1 MAQFKDLE
9 SKLHISVG
17 NVELHPAKFTN
28 PISQH
33 AFPHAVKLSFFGYNQ
48 DPTQFIEQNLTLPAP
63 LSYYLVKMPL
73 GELLD
78 PAFITPF
85 VPRSNAG
92 SADSGGK
99 GAAKPGPPAPVG
111 EAGGILSVLSM
122 NTRIDQHDVFALTPS
137 GHFIFDLTKD
147 TYELSGL
154 TGGRLTSS
162 PTTTTLPNPVPRFV
176 VTVDLHTDPA
186 FQPGTK
192 AYTRFRWTLDNIL
205 NAPAEFALTCI
216 DPQTGA
222 EPAQWHNRL
231 PAAWSPERIDMPAPT
246 WTTTSPYQPI
256 LIPATAT
263 ATAKA
268 TATAPDTDANT
279 TTDLIRTTLGAP
291 FFTQLNSKVAR
302 QLPEIFRDR
311 AQEIFEWL
319 GLYYHES
326 PRIAET
332 DRSRQSSISHYQVP
346 KPHQSGVALTLSYS
360 GFLSPYTVLAL
371 YRQLPHLIRKWNES
385 VIDRQDPKAQPA
397 WAALSVWGF
406 KDAPVSYGLKQR
418 NVLSSGENDYSLLLG
433 PDNEGVLYQVCD
445 ILDEYS

>member
-1 MAQFKDLE
+1 
-9 SKLHISVG
+9 
-17 NVELHPAKFTN
+17 
-28 PISQH
+28 
-33 AFPHAVKLSFFGYNQ
+33 
-48 DPTQFIEQNLTLPAP
+48 
-63 LSYYLVKMPL
+63 
-73 GELLD
+73 
-78 PAFITPF
+78 
-85 VPRSNAG
+85 
-92 SADSGGK
+92 
-99 GAAKPGPPAPVG
+99 
-111 EAGGILSVLSM
+111 M

-246 WTTTSPYQPI
+246 WTTTSP
-256 LIPATAT
+256 
-263 ATAKA
+263 
-268 TATAPDTDANT
+268 
-279 TTDLIRTTLGAP
+279 TTLGAP

-360 GFLSPYTVLAL
+360 GFLSPYTVLAF